1 VERLSSGPESAMPY
15 DNCQDHQGKPGETLA
30 VMERDGIVRDHMWL
44 VKCISRAIHEH
55 LPQWIDLDDLVSVGT
70 MGLIKAVDDFDP
82 AKGARLE
89 TYARYRIRGAILD
102 ELRRLDIF
110 PSSTRMKLH
119 QLEDAI
125 VELERSLGRYPVDEE
140 IAEKSGLSLQEISGL
155 LSNATMVVLYSL
167 EEIAGGADDRLGSEV
182 GEAVTITDDPLA
194 TLERQELEQ
203 VLVEAIEHLPATERA
218 VLGLYYYDG
227 LRMKEIGKVLNISE
241 SRVSQIHSKAILLLR
256 AKLRMHLSG

>member
-1 VERLSSGPESAMPY
+1 MPY
-15 DNCQDHQGKPGETLA
+15 DDNNHAGEGKPGETLA
-30 VMERDGIVRDHMWL
+30 ILDRDCTVRDHMWL

-55 LPQWIDLDDLVSVGT
+55 LPQWIDLDDLISVGT

-102 ELRRLDIF
+102 ELRRLDVF

-125 VELERSLGRYPVDEE
+125 VELERSLGRYPRDEE
-140 IAEKSGLSLQEISGL
+140 IAEKSGLSLEEISGL
-155 LSNATMVVLYSL
+155 LSDATTVVLYSL
-167 EEIAGGADDRLGSEV
+167 EELTGGSDDALGREV
-182 GEAVTITDDPLA
+182 GEAVLSVDDPLA
-194 TLERQELEQ
+194 SLERRELER
-203 VLVEAIEHLPATERA
+203 VLVEAIEELPATERA

-227 LRMKEIGKVLNISE
+227 LRMKEIGKALNISE
-241 SRVSQIHSKAILLLR
+241 SRVSQVHSKAILLLR
-256 AKLRMHLSG
+256 AKLRMHIAG

>member
-1 VERLSSGPESAMPY
+1 MPY
-15 DNCQDHQGKPGETLA
+15 EVECQEHQGKSRESLA
-30 VMERDGIVRDHMWL
+30 DTERDSVVRDHMWL

-55 LPQWIDLDDLVSVGT
+55 LPRWIDLDDLISVGT

-102 ELRRLDIF
+102 ELRRLDLF
-110 PSSTRMKLH
+110 PSSTRMKIH
-119 QLEDAI
+119 QLEEAI
-125 VELERSLGRYPVDEE
+125 MELERSLGRYPADEE

-167 EEIAGGADDRLGSEV
+167 EELTGGSDDQLGWEV
-182 GEAVTITDDPLA
+182 GEAVATVDDPLA
-194 TLERQELEQ
+194 SLEKQELER
-203 VLVEAIEHLPATERA
+203 VLIEAIEQLPATERV

-227 LRMKEIGKVLNISE
+227 LRMKEIGNVLNISE
-241 SRVSQIHSKAILLLR
+241 SRVSQVHSKAILLLR
-256 AKLRMHLSG
+256 ARLRMHVAG

>member
-1 VERLSSGPESAMPY
+1 MTDEDASRNQEAKSA
-15 DNCQDHQGKPGETLA
+15 EALA
-30 VMERDGIVRDHMWL
+30 VVDRDSLVRDHMWL

-55 LPQWIDLDDLVSVGT
+55 LPQWIDLDDLISVGT

-82 AKGARLE
+82 ARGARLE
-89 TYARYRIRGAILD
+89 TYARYRIRGAVLD

-125 VELERSLGRYPVDEE
+125 MDLERSLGRYPADEE

-155 LSNATMVVLYSL
+155 LSDASMVVLYSL
-167 EEIAGGADDRLGSEV
+167 DELTSGSDDLLGSEV
-182 GEAVTITDDPLA
+182 GEAVATSDDPLA
-194 TLERQELEQ
+194 TLERQELEG
-203 VLVEAIEHLPATERA
+203 VLVGAIEELPATERS

-241 SRVSQIHSKAILLLR
+241 SRV
-256 AKLRMHLSG
+256 